1 MARKS
6 RKNIPSEIKFTSSLD
21 KVYNVGIYVRLSFI
35 DKNKK
40 CIDNDSIE
48 NQKNAILNYME
59 NKEEFNLVQ
68 IYEDANKTG
77 TNFQRS
83 GFEKLLEDIKNQ
95 KINCII
101 VKDLSRFGR
110 NYIECGN
117 YLEKVFPFMG
127 VRFIAINDNYDSN
140 NENSNEI
147 LLMHLKNFVNEIY
160 AKDISKKITTII
172 REKQKK
178 GDFIGNFA
186 PYGYLRDP
194 YNKNKIIVNEETAPI
209 VRYIFNLRLE
219 NYGYT
224 KIAKILNEKNIL
236 SQSAYLYKNGY
247 VKSDIFKD
255 KKWTIKRVREILLN
269 PIYIGC
275 MVQGKSIISQNKK
288 RVYLPM
294 DKWIIVENMHE
305 PIIDKDTFYKVQQIN
320 NKFSDEFTMN
330 NLIDNIFKGYIKC
343 GECGRNLTTNRNKR
357 SNGKIVNYFICR
369 GHRIGICDF
378 ISIKEELIKE
388 VVFNEVKNQIK
399 IAINLKN
406 LITENYKTIKL
417 EENKLINEINY
428 LNNEIEKIKNFYEI
442 IYEDY
447 ITGLLDENDYIF
459 NKNSYIEKEQ
469 TLLKNKST
477 LEIKL
482 QELKDNFI
490 NENNYI
496 KTFLQ
501 FRNKK
506 ILSKELLETLI
517 ENIII
522 YKDKT
527 IQINFKYMS
536 EYNIINNKIGEI
548 LNVI

>member
-6 RKNIPSEIKFTSSLD
+6 RKNISLETKFTDSLY
-21 KVYNVGIYVRLSFI
+21 KVYSVGIDVRLSFV

-40 CIDNDSIE
+40 CVDNDTIE
-48 NQKNAILNYME
+48 NQKSIILNYIE
-59 NKEEFNLVQ
+59 NKEEFNLIQ
-68 IYEDANKTG
+68 IYEDASKTG

-83 GFEKLLEDIKNQ
+83 GFEKLLEDIKSQ
-95 KINCII
+95 KINCVI

-140 NENSNEI
+140 NENCNEI

-186 PYGYLRDP
+186 PYGYLKDP
-194 YNKNKIIVNEETAPI
+194 CNKNKIIVNEETAPI
-209 VRYIFNLRLE
+209 VKYIFKLRLE

-247 VKSDIFKD
+247 VKSDTFKD

-275 MVQGKSIISQNKK
+275 MVQGKSVISQNKK

-294 DKWIIVENMHE
+294 DKWIVVENMHE

-320 NKFSDEFTMN
+320 NKFSDEFKIN
-330 NLIDNIFKGYIKC
+330 SKIDNIFKGYIRC
-343 GECGRNLTTNRNKR
+343 GECGKNLTTNRNKR
-357 SNGKIVNYFICR
+357 NSGKIVNYFICR
-369 GHRIGICDF
+369 GHRTGACDF
-378 ISIKEELIKE
+378 ISIKEELIAE
-388 VVFNEVKNQIK
+388 VVFKEVNNQIK
-399 IAINLKN
+399 MVANLKK
-406 LITENYKTIKL
+406 LITDNYKSIQL
-417 EENKLINEINY
+417 EEDKLIAEINKLNSEIQ
-428 LNNEIEKIKNFYEI
+428 KIKNFYEI

-447 ITGLLDENDYIF
+447 VTGLLTEDEYML
-459 NKNSYIEKEQ
+459 NKRSYIQKEQ
-469 TLLKNKST
+469 ALLEKKSV
-477 LEIKL
+477 LEVKL

-496 KTFLQ
+496 KTFSK
-501 FRNKK
+501 FENKK
-506 ILSKELLETLI
+506 VLCKELLETLI
-517 ENIII
+517 EDIII
-522 YKDKT
+522 YKDRT
-527 IQINFKYMS
+527 IQINFKYTS
-536 EYNIINNKIGEI
+536 EYNIMNKKIGEI